1 MEYNLIMKKYITT
14 TEAGEILGLDRT
26 QVFRLIKSGKIP
38 ADKIGGNY
46 LILIDS
52 LGVDTGKLTEKQKE
66 MIEKSVKQVFKQYG
80 EVIKKLGEE

>member
-1 MEYNLIMKKYITT
+1 MEKYITT

-38 ADKIGGNY
+38 AEKIGGNY
-46 LILIDS
+46 LISIDS
-52 LGVDTGKLTEKQKE
+52 LGVDTGKLTDKQKK
-66 MIEKSVKQVFKQYG
+66 MIEKSVKQVFEQYG

>member
-1 MEYNLIMKKYITT
+1 MKKYITT